1 MNLDIADIEMIEEQ
15 RRTLETSI
23 INLTKR
29 LGSTLQVLERKIEP
43 RKVISESAV
52 TKHLKESN
60 GNRVQRDSVVVE
72 NTNTETVETE
82 NFVDIE
88 KIIAS
93 AGLAK
98 KKFLIKI

>member
-1 MNLDIADIEMIEEQ
+1 MMLSL
-15 RRTLETSI
+15 LESVETDKLEKEF
-23 INLTKR
+23 NRYLP
-29 LGSTLQVLERKIEP
+29 QVLERKIEP

-88 KIIAS
+88 KNYCECRS
-93 AGLAK
+93 CK
-98 KKFLIKI
+98 EKILN